1 MKTFIVSLVAT
12 LLALAVG
19 IIAGRQVNGLQNK
32 AANLP
37 TKPVVIPEAPPP
49 AQQRVVT
56 DFDDPNTLFQPV
68 DPERPKG
75 PLEPADPARKAAAE
89 SAATY
94 QRVSQVAYAAAW
106 IIPVVWV
113 IAFYRKVKRAVMR
126 RIEELSHESETHQRD
141 GVLDGGEPAGDSPE
155 LHQAGGTE
163 GCLPRILRPVQG
175 ESGRLPD
182 SGGTDASATEIK
194 QELEVKP

>member
-1 MKTFIVSLVAT
+1 MKTFIASLVAT
-12 LLALAVG
+12 LLALATG
-19 IIAGRQVNGLQNK
+19 IIAGRQVDGQQRK

-68 DPERPKG
+68 TPDSPKG
-75 PLEPADPARKAAAE
+75 PLEPTDPDRKAAAV

-94 QRVSQVAYAAAW
+94 KTVSQWAYTVAV

-113 IAFYRKVKRAVMR
+113 FAIYRKLKRAVMQR
-126 RIEELSHESETHQRD
+126 VKELEHESEINQRGGVRD
-141 GVLDGGEPAGDSPE
+141 GQGDAGAGEG
-155 LHQAGGTE
+155 
-163 GCLPRILRPVQG
+163 
-175 ESGRLPD
+175 
-182 SGGTDASATEIK
+182 SAK
-194 QELEVKP
+194 A